1 MTMKLSK
8 KLLMPVLALTVS
20 AALFA
25 STLVSATAKEAPV
38 QILITNVDVWDGTSK
53 QLTLKT
59 DVLVEGNLIKT
70 VGKGLKSEGATVI
83 DGKGSTL
90 IPGLIDMHQH
100 LMLDKGVK
108 GGEGDWGPYTQGI
121 GAYIGMHELLAQGFT
136 TVRDIAGGSQGIAKA
151 VATGRFTG
159 PRIYTSGAAIS
170 QTGGHGDWAPWNAK
184 FGEEGFQEG
193 LHNTY
198 VVDGEAEIARA
209 VRTNFRRGANFIK
222 TFAGGGVASDYDPLE
237 LVGYT
242 PKELKLIVDIAK
254 DYGGYVCVHAYTD
267 VSYNRALDAGVKCFE
282 HGFLISEKTVE
293 RMADTEGVFWSAQ
306 AYMSIVAFKAPEE
319 IPWFSAT
326 QIAKAKDVNKGAINA
341 FKLMKKHKVP
351 TVFGSDMFAEQWPVA
366 IENLF
371 PALEHGYT
379 PYDVLIGS
387 TSVAGKILTE
397 RSVKNPYEDGP
408 LGVIKKGA
416 YADML
421 IVKGNPLKDLTILRN
436 RENLKMIM
444 KDGKLFKNTLVDPTH
459 ENYTPPPRTTMD
471 SIGI

>member
-1 MTMKLSK
+1 MRINK
-8 KLLMPVLALTVS
+8 KLLTPVLALTMS
-20 AALFA
+20 AALFG
-25 STLVSATAKEAPV
+25 STLVNAEAKEAPT
-38 QILITNVDVWDGTSK
+38 QILITNVDVWDGTSTK
-53 QLTLKT
+53 LMLKT
-59 DVLVEGNLIKT
+59 DVLVENNLIMN
-70 VGKGLKSEGATVI
+70 VGKGLKAEDATVI
-83 DGKGSTL
+83 DGKGATL
-90 IPGLIDMHQH
+90 MPGLIDMHQH

-108 GGEGDWGPYTQGI
+108 GGEGEWGPYTQGI

-151 VATGRFTG
+151 VAQGRFTG
-159 PRIYTSGAAIS
+159 PRIFTSGAAIS
-170 QTGGHGDWAPWNAK
+170 QTGGHGDWTPWNAK

-222 TFAGGGVASDYDPLE
+222 VFAGGGVASDYDPLE

-242 PKELKLIVDIAK
+242 PKELKLIVDIAN
-254 DYGGYVCVHAYTD
+254 DYGAYVCVHAYTD

-282 HGFLISEKTVE
+282 HGFLVSEETVE
-293 RMADTEGVFWSAQ
+293 RMAETEGVFWSAQ
-306 AYMSIVAFKAPEE
+306 SYMSIIAFQAPEE

-326 QIAKAKDVNKGAINA
+326 QIAKAKSVNKGAINA
-341 FKLMKKHKVP
+341 HKLMKKHKVP

-379 PYDVLIGS
+379 PYDVLKGS
-387 TSVAGKILTE
+387 TSVPGKILIE
-397 RSVKNPYEDGP
+397 RSARNQYEDGA
-408 LGVIKKGA
+408 LGVIEKGA

-421 IVKGNPLKDLTILRN
+421 IIKGNPLKDLTILRN
-436 RENLKMIM
+436 RDNLKMIM
-444 KDGKLFKNTLVDPTH
+444 KDGKLYKNTLVSPTH
-459 ENYTPPPRTTMD
+459 KNYTPAPRTKLD

>member
-1 MTMKLSK
+1 MRVIK
-8 KLLMPVLALTVS
+8 KLLTPVLALTMT
-20 AALFA
+20 AALFG
-25 STLVSATAKEAPV
+25 SMLVNAAAKEAPT
-38 QILITNVDVWDGTSK
+38 QILITNVDVWDGTSTK
-53 QLTLKT
+53 LMLKT
-59 DVLVEGNLIKT
+59 DVLVENNLIKN
-70 VGKGLKSEGATVI
+70 VGKGLKAEDATVI
-83 DGKGSTL
+83 DGKGATL
-90 IPGLIDMHQH
+90 MPGLIDMHQH

-121 GAYIGMHELLAQGFT
+121 GAYLGMHELLAQGFT

-151 VATGRFTG
+151 VAQGRFTG
-159 PRIYTSGAAIS
+159 PRIFTSGAAIS
-170 QTGGHGDWAPWNAK
+170 QTGGHGDWTPWNAK

-222 TFAGGGVASDYDPLE
+222 VFAGGGVASDYDPLE

-242 PKELKLIVDIAK
+242 PKELKLIVDIAN
-254 DYGGYVCVHAYTD
+254 DYGAYVCVHAYTD

-282 HGFLISEKTVE
+282 HGFLVSEETVK

-306 AYMSIVAFKAPEE
+306 SYMSIIAFKAPEE

-326 QIAKAKDVNKGAINA
+326 QIAKAKSVNKGAINA
-341 FKLMKKHKVP
+341 HKLMKKHKVP

-379 PYDVLIGS
+379 PYDVLKGS
-387 TSVAGKILTE
+387 TSVPGKILIE
-397 RSVKNPYEDGP
+397 RSARNQYEDGA
-408 LGVIKKGA
+408 LGVIEKGA

-421 IVKGNPLKDLTILRN
+421 IVKGNPLKDLTVLRD
-436 RENLKMIM
+436 RDNLKMIM
-444 KDGKLFKNTLVDPTH
+444 KDGKLYKNTLVPPAH
-459 ENYTPPPRTTMD
+459 EHYTPAPRTKVN

>member
-1 MTMKLSK
+1 MRVIK
-8 KLLMPVLALTVS
+8 KLLTPVLALTMT
-20 AALFA
+20 AALFG
-25 STLVSATAKEAPV
+25 SMLVNAAAKEAPA
-38 QILITNVDVWDGTSK
+38 QILITNVDVWDGTSTK
-53 QLTLKT
+53 LMLKT
-59 DVLVEGNLIKT
+59 DVLVENNLIKN
-70 VGKGLKSEGATVI
+70 VGKGLKAEDATVI
-83 DGKGSTL
+83 DGKGATL
-90 IPGLIDMHQH
+90 MPGLIDMHQH

-121 GAYIGMHELLAQGFT
+121 GAYLGMHELLAQGFT

-151 VATGRFTG
+151 VAQGRFTG
-159 PRIYTSGAAIS
+159 PRIFTSGAAIS
-170 QTGGHGDWAPWNAK
+170 QTGGHGDWTPWNAK

-222 TFAGGGVASDYDPLE
+222 VFAGGGVASDYDPLE

-242 PKELKLIVDIAK
+242 PKELKLIVDIAN
-254 DYGGYVCVHAYTD
+254 DYGAYVCVHAYTD

-282 HGFLISEKTVE
+282 HGFLVSEETVK

-306 AYMSIVAFKAPEE
+306 SYMSIIAFKAPEE

-326 QIAKAKDVNKGAINA
+326 QIAKAKSVNKGAINA
-341 FKLMKKHKVP
+341 HKLMKKHKVP

-379 PYDVLIGS
+379 PYDVLKGS
-387 TSVAGKILTE
+387 TSVPGKILIE
-397 RSVKNPYEDGP
+397 RSARNQYEDGA
-408 LGVIKKGA
+408 LGVIEKGA

-421 IVKGNPLKDLTILRN
+421 IVKGNPLKDLTVLRD
-436 RENLKMIM
+436 RDNLKMIM
-444 KDGKLFKNTLVDPTH
+444 KDGKLYKNTLVPPAH
-459 ENYTPPPRTTMD
+459 EHYTPAPRTKVN